1 MAEEKG
7 SVEQFGYKQELHRT
21 LSLWDLTVYGLL
33 FMVIIAPHSI
43 FGYVNRDA
51 QGMAPL
57 VYLVGFCAMFFTALS
72 YVQMAKR
79 FPIAGSVYSYVQR
92 GVNPHVGFLAGWL
105 ILLDYVFV
113 PSLLY
118 IFVGNWCQ
126 SLIPQIPGWVWILIF
141 IAVNTAINIKGIETT
156 ARVDMFFFVVEI
168 GIVLIIVIGGLKYV
182 LGGGGAGELTMTP
195 IYQADKVNLTFI
207 ATACTI
213 AALNFTGFDGIS
225 TLAEEVSEPEKNV
238 GRAIL
243 IALVVIGTVFFL
255 QTYIV
260 CLIEPDYNKFNA
272 STALFDACAV
282 AIGDWFRIVLL
293 VVNILAVGI
302 ANTLNA
308 QAACSRVLFSMG
320 RDRLLPGALAKV
332 HPKFRTPYVA
342 ILLIG
347 VAPAGESVPCGTPG
361 DHGGNMATLGIRE
374 GAILRLPV
382 FVKGAYLGLGDLHAA
397 MGDGEVS
404 VTGLEVFG
412 EVDLDLSLEK
422 GASLPCPLLH
432 DGDEVSFLASAE
444 TVDGAIHASTGYMH
458 DFLLAKT
465 SLNADEALML
475 MSLCGHA
482 RISQIVDPLKTA
494 RFAMPVS
501 VLAKFGVV
509 VE

>member
-1 MAEEKG
+1 MRITRER
-7 SVEQFGYKQELHRT
+7 H
-21 LSLWDLTVYGLL
+21 
-33 FMVIIAPHSI
+33 
-43 FGYVNRDA
+43 
-51 QGMAPL
+51 
-57 VYLVGFCAMFFTALS
+57 
-72 YVQMAKR
+72 
-79 FPIAGSVYSYVQR
+79 VYS
-92 GVNPHVGFLAGWL
+92 
-105 ILLDYVFV
+105 
-113 PSLLY
+113 
-118 IFVGNWCQ
+118 
-126 SLIPQIPGWVWILIF
+126 
-141 IAVNTAINIKGIETT
+141 
-156 ARVDMFFFVVEI
+156 
-168 GIVLIIVIGGLKYV
+168 
-182 LGGGGAGELTMTP
+182 LG
-195 IYQADKVNLTFI
+195 
-207 ATACTI
+207 
-213 AALNFTGFDGIS
+213 
-225 TLAEEVSEPEKNV
+225 VSEPVATVTAPCSLTVETCDCFNGQVTEDGQPKARLNFSHGEPGPHCPEAFLCRRALPPGSDAYPGHPPREDRGAHDRA
-238 GRAIL
+238 GRWSPAGSGEGGHAHL
-243 IALVVIGTVFFL
+243 SHSRWAFTF
-255 QTYIV
+255 
-260 CLIEPDYNKFNA
+260 
-272 STALFDACAV
+272 
-282 AIGDWFRIVLL
+282 
-293 VVNILAVGI
+293 
-302 ANTLNA
+302 
-308 QAACSRVLFSMG
+308 AAE
-320 RDRLLPGALAKV
+320 LPIPLTGV
-332 HPKFRTPYVA
+332 
-342 ILLIG
+342 IG

-361 DHGGNMATLGIRE
+361 DHGGNMDTIGIRE

>member
-1 MAEEKG
+1 MYKGSEGRAPAFPEGSPPGERVHGRTFRRVCFVPRALSQHLWRLQWLKKKG

-79 FPIAGSVYSYVQR
+79 FPHRRGRVYSYVQR

-347 VAPAGESVPCGTPG
+347 VVSLACTIIFTDEQLTKLV
-361 DHGGNMATLGIRE
+361 NF
-374 GAILRLPV
+374 GAISSFMMLNLAV
-382 FVKGAYLGLGDLHAA
+382 IWFFFVKEQRRSGMDLVNYLVYPLAGTLILLYVWSGL
-397 MGDGEVS
+397 
-404 VTGLEVFG
+404 
-412 EVDLDLSLEK
+412 
-422 GASLPCPLLH
+422 
-432 DGDEVSFLASAE
+432 
-444 TVDGAIHASTGYMH
+444 
-458 DFLLAKT
+458 
-465 SLNADEALML
+465 
-475 MSLCGHA
+475 
-482 RISQIVDPLKTA
+482 
-494 RFAMPVS
+494 
-501 VLAKFGVV
+501 
-509 VE
+509 